1 MSTLRKKKG
10 HLSFA
15 QYLTRLLEI
24 TDKSQR
30 QIAEDCGYANPNII
44 SMFKKGH
51 TKVPLE
57 KIPSMAKA
65 LGVDPADML
74 RRAMR
79 ETMPA
84 VLQTV
89 EDVMGDLVTVNER
102 KILETIRSTS
112 KESDPKLDKDTE
124 KALKALFKA

>member
-1 MSTLRKKKG
+1 MSPPRKVKG
-10 HLSFA
+10 QVPFELYLS
-15 QYLTRLLEI
+15 RLLEI
-24 TDKSQR
+24 SEKSQR
-30 QIAEDCGYANPNII
+30 QIAKECGYANPNII

-51 TKVPLE
+51 TKVPVE
-57 KIPSMAKA
+57 KVPAMAKA

-79 ETMPA
+79 ETMPS

-89 EDVMGDLVTVNER
+89 EDVVGDLVTVNER
-102 KILETIRSTS
+102 KILETIRSAS
-112 KESDPKLDKDTE
+112 KESDPALDKDTE

>member
-1 MSTLRKKKG
+1 MSAPKKTKG
-10 HLSFA
+10 HIPFELYLSS
-15 QYLTRLLEI
+15 LLEI
-24 TDKSQR
+24 SDKTQR
-30 QIAEDCGYANPNII
+30 KIAEECGYANPNII

-51 TKVPLE
+51 TKVPIE
-57 KIPSMAKA
+57 RTPAMAKA

-89 EDVMGDLVTVNER
+89 EDVIGDLVTVNER
-102 KILETIRSTS
+102 KILETIRSAS
-112 KESDPKLDKDTE
+112 KESDPALSKDTE

>member
-1 MSTLRKKKG
+1 MSTPTKAKG
-10 HLSFA
+10 HVLFA
-15 QYLTRLLEI
+15 LYLTRLLEI
-24 TDKSQR
+24 SEKSQR
-30 QIAEDCGYANPNII
+30 QIAEECGYPNPNII

-51 TKVPLE
+51 TKVPVE
-57 KIPSMAKA
+57 KVPAMAKA

-89 EDVMGDLVTVNER
+89 EDVIGDLMTVNER
-102 KILETIRSTS
+102 KILETIRGAS
-112 KESDPKLDKDTE
+112 KESDPKLDKETE
-124 KALKALFKA
+124 KGLKALFKA

>member
-1 MSTLRKKKG
+1 MSTPRKTKG
-10 HLSFA
+10 QVPFALYLS
-15 QYLTRLLEI
+15 RLLEI
-24 TDKSQR
+24 SDKNQR
-30 QIAEDCGYANPNII
+30 QIAKECGYPNPNII

-51 TKVPLE
+51 TKVPVE
-57 KIPSMAKA
+57 RIPKMAKA

-102 KILETIRSTS
+102 NILETIRGAS
-112 KESDPKLDKDTE
+112 KESDPVLDKDTE
-124 KALKALFKA
+124 KSLKALFKT

>member
-1 MSTLRKKKG
+1 MSAPRKSKSHVK
-10 HLSFA
+10 FA
-15 QYLTRLLEI
+15 LYLTRLLEI
-24 TDKSQR
+24 SDKSQR
-30 QIAEDCGYANPNII
+30 QIAEECGYANPNII

-51 TKVPLE
+51 TKVPVE
-57 KIPSMAKA
+57 KVPAMAKA

-102 KILETIRSTS
+102 KILETIRSAS
-112 KESDPKLDKDTE
+112 KESDPALSKDTE
-124 KALKALFKA
+124 KGLKALFKA

>member
-1 MSTLRKKKG
+1 MSTLRKTKSHIRFKLY
-10 HLSFA
+10 LS
-15 QYLTRLLEI
+15 RLLEI
-24 TDKSQR
+24 SDKTQR
-30 QIAEDCGYANPNII
+30 KIAEECGYANPNII

-51 TKVPLE
+51 TKVPVE
-57 KIPSMAKA
+57 RVPAMAKA

-79 ETMPA
+79 DTMPN

-89 EDVMGDLVTVNER
+89 EDVVGDILTGNER
-102 KILETIRSTS
+102 KILEVIRNAS
-112 KESDPKLDKDTE
+112 KESDPALSKDTE